1 MNKNIMFIGK
11 KIVNNKGY
19 IVLSFIINIIFL
31 VLKERILY
39 SRKTLR
45 NDLI

>member
-1 MNKNIMFIGK
+1 MFIGE
-11 KIVNNKGY
+11 KIGNNIGY
-19 IVLSFIINIIFL
+19 IFLEFIINIIIL
-31 VLKERILY
+31 VFKERILY

>member
-1 MNKNIMFIGK
+1 MFIEE

-19 IVLSFIINIIFL
+19 TVFGFNINIIIL